1 MKAMCYISGESR
13 KDVFNDL
20 ADKLD
25 IIVSHYNT
33 GQIKSLV
40 AFLSREKTIPTQ
52 NYLVIDLTDTDFSSE
67 HIISAIQTLRCISTA
82 RPIFIAPAGPKTDDL
97 FGKLVN
103 FHVTNLI
110 SLTSSTN
117 IIEEMR
123 VCLSDEGMVFTDKT
137 SELQNSRAMAANAV
151 VQPFVIPEGTTITM
165 CVSGCM
171 NRIGA
176 TTQTFALWHYLKSLG
191 FSPAILCKGDTF
203 IKLLMGLYETEVIEY
218 EGHISV
224 KNIPFCFQPDSELWN
239 AYIVDNG
246 VLNESNRQE
255 FTDADISVLVGGSKP
270 WEIEKFAVSLRLSD
284 GVKHMA
290 ALMSFTTQ
298 KDVEELHSIL
308 NMPLFSVPY
317 HPDIWD
323 KGSSTSVYKTAVLP
337 FLTELCKR

>member
-1 MKAMCYISGESR
+1 MKAMCYISNESK

-20 ADKLD
+20 ADELD
-25 IIVSHYNT
+25 ITVSHYNT

-40 AFLSREKTIPTQ
+40 AFVSREKTIPTQ
-52 NYLVIDLTDTDFSSE
+52 SYLVIDLTDTDYSSE
-67 HIISAIQTLRCISTA
+67 HIISSIQTLRCISSA
-82 RPIFIAPAGPKTDDL
+82 RPIFIAPKEPKTDDL

-110 SLTSSTN
+110 SFTSSTD
-117 IIEEMR
+117 IQKEMR
-123 VCLSDEGMVFTDKT
+123 LCLSDEGMVFTDKT

-151 VQPFVIPEGTTITM
+151 VQPFVIPDGTTITM

-171 NRIGA
+171 NRIGT

-191 FSPAILCKGDTF
+191 FSPAILCRGETF
-203 IKLLMGLYETEVIEY
+203 IKLLMELYGNEVIEY

-224 KNIPFCFQPDSELWN
+224 KNIPFCLQPDSELWN

-246 VLNESNRQE
+246 VLNESNRQD
-255 FTDADISVLVGGSKP
+255 FTDADISVLVGGTKP
-270 WEIEKFAVSLRLSD
+270 WELDEFAASLRLVD

-298 KDVEELHSIL
+298 KDADDLHKIL
-308 NMPLFSVPY
+308 NMPLYSVPY

-323 KGSSTSVYKTAVLP
+323 KGGTAVYKAALLP
-337 FLTELCKR
+337 HLKELCRV